1 MSVLKRDAIPDF
13 DETKL
18 INPDDFK
25 SAEVAIDLNNTTTN
39 QQFRLQP
46 KTKLVQ
52 FLERGMVLEVP
63 SRCCSTG
70 HNLIF
75 KATVTGL
82 GGTFEFEA
90 TVKTAVHEEMD
101 KDVDQIMIELLQFDE
116 ADWKRLQEAFSS
128 RQTNIEAFFA
138 AAKGY
143 G

>member
-1 MSVLKRDAIPDF
+1 MSVLKRGAIPDL
-13 DETKL
+13 DETTL
-18 INPDDFK
+18 INPEDFK
-25 SAEVAIDLNNTTTN
+25 SAEVSIELHNTTTH
-39 QQFRLQP
+39 QQFKLQP

-52 FLERGMVLEVP
+52 FVERGMVLEVP

-82 GGTFEFEA
+82 GGTFKFEA
-90 TVKTAVHEEMD
+90 TVKTSVHEEMD
-101 KDVDQIMIELLQFDE
+101 KDVDQITIELLQYDE
-116 ADWKRLQEAFSS
+116 DDWTRLREAFTS
-128 RQTNIEAFFA
+128 RQSNIEAFFA